1 MSKVYIDYA
10 NRILQSIVVELVSDD
25 MLSKLLYYVDEKK
38 EDIYSL
44 DSLDDPVKT
53 LYKNDDKS
61 KNKVFKNKK
70 VLKVIEEIDVCM
82 FINLSSYSQKSSDYS
97 TSSTIKT
104 MDIQV
109 GILCH
114 EDCLETLNGCRD
126 VAMIDRIV
134 SILNT
139 SKLIPS
145 LGTATIS
152 SVYALL
158 DVPYDFN
165 GYGIT
170 VSLDGIRELD
180 LDER

>member
-1 MSKVYIDYA
+1 M
-10 NRILQSIVVELVSDD
+10 E
-25 MLSKLLYYVDEKK
+25 
-38 EDIYSL
+38 SL
-44 DSLDDPVKT
+44 DNPVKT

-70 VLKVIEEIDVCM
+70 ILKVIEEIDVCM
-82 FINLSSYSQKSSDYS
+82 FVNLLSYSQKSTAYS
-97 TSSTIKT
+97 TSATVKT

-126 VAMIDRIV
+126 VAMIDRIM

-139 SKLIPS
+139 SKIIPS
-145 LGTATIS
+145 IGNATIS

-170 VSLDGIRELD
+170 ISLDGIRELD
-180 LDER
+180 FDER